1 MGFRTTAQVRFAHID
16 AAAIVFYPRYF
27 EFLNGAVEDWFAA
40 MGHDFH
46 GLHVRRQLGVPTVS
60 LQCEFQAPSELGD
73 ILDIDIEPRRIG
85 GSSCAYDF
93 RMSAGGQ
100 QRILGNGVLVCMDL
114 SARKSVPWPEDMRAA
129 MTPYLLTA

>member
-1 MGFRTTAQVRFAHID
+1 MTFRTTAQVRFAHID

-60 LQCEFQAPSELGD
+60 LQCDFQVPSELGD
-73 ILDIDIEPRRIG
+73 VLDIAIEPRRIG

-93 RMSAGGQ
+93 RMSVDGQTRIAGS
-100 QRILGNGVLVCMDL
+100 GVLVCMDL
-114 SARKSVPWPEDMRAA
+114 AARKAVPWPDDMRSA
-129 MTPYLLTA
+129 MNAFLVVA

>member
-1 MGFRTTAQVRFAHID
+1 MGFRTKAQVRFAHID

-46 GLHVRRQLGVPTVS
+46 GLHMRRQLGVPTVS
-60 LQCEFQAPSELGD
+60 LQCDFQAPSELGD
-73 ILDIDIEPRRIG
+73 ILDIAIEPRRIG

-93 RMSAGGQ
+93 RMSVDGQ
-100 QRILGNGVLVCMDL
+100 QRISGSGVLVCMDL
-114 SARKSVPWPEDMRAA
+114 AARKAVPWPDDMRSA
-129 MTPYLLTA
+129 MNAFLVVA

>member
-1 MGFRTTAQVRFAHID
+1 MAFRTTAQVRFAHID

-40 MGHDFH
+40 MGHNFH
-46 GLHVRRQLGVPTVS
+46 GLHMRRQLGVPTVS
-60 LQCEFQAPSELGD
+60 LQCDFQAPSELGD
-73 ILDIDIEPRRIG
+73 ILDIAIEPRRIG

-100 QRILGNGVLVCMDL
+100 QRISGSGVLVCMDL
-114 SARKSVPWPEDMRAA
+114 AARKAVPWPDDMRSA
-129 MTPYLLTA
+129 MNAFLVVA

>member
-1 MGFRTTAQVRFAHID
+1 MGFRTKAQVRFAHID

-60 LQCEFQAPSELGD
+60 LQCDFQAPSELGD
-73 ILDIDIEPRRIG
+73 ILDIAIEPRRIG

-93 RMSAGGQ
+93 RMSVDGQ
-100 QRILGNGVLVCMDL
+100 QRISGSGVLVCMDL
-114 SARKSVPWPEDMRAA
+114 AARKAVPWPDDMRSA
-129 MTPYLLTA
+129 MNAFLVVA